1 MTLRIALA
9 QDNFLVGSIP
19 ENAQK
24 VRLLAQQAK
33 TQQSDIIVF
42 PELCLTGYPPEDLLF
57 RPSLTPRINEALAS
71 LADIRDIVLVL
82 GYPKMM
88 SGQLY
93 NMAGAWL
100 NGECLLEYAK
110 QKLPNYQVFDE
121 KRYFV
126 EGNQSSVFTYKN
138 VCIALTICEDIW
150 HSEPI
155 GLDASRAPPGLRDL
169 V

>member
-42 PELCLTGYPPEDLLF
+42 PELCLTVYPPEDLLF

-82 GYPKMM
+82 GSPKVVQ
-88 SGQLY
+88 GQLY

-100 NGECLLEYAK
+100 NGQCLVEYAK

-121 KRYFV
+121 KRYFG
-126 EGNQSSVFTYKN
+126 EGDTASTFCHKN
-138 VCIALTICEDIW
+138 VCITLTI
-150 HSEPI
+150 
-155 GLDASRAPPGLRDL
+155 
-169 V
+169 